1 MKNGGSFYY
10 THKHFTPNTFQSY
23 SRSVQGTTPVHSR
36 LYPSLLLVETG
47 GEKGTLG
54 KGHLRDT

>member
-36 LYPSLLLVETG
+36 LYPSLLLVGIG
-47 GEKGTLG
+47 GTEGTLG
-54 KGHLRDT
+54 KSYRRDT